1 MTSDNELGPVFS
13 PDGRF
18 IAYDSDESGR
28 YEVYVR
34 PYPRPGRK
42 WIVSTDEGRGPR
54 WSSETGELFY
64 WEGSQLMAVSVE
76 TEPEFEVGRPYTL
89 FRNSQV
95 VSSMYDVAPDGRSFR
110 IQKNL
115 RAERGTRHLQ
125 LVRELK
131 RLAPA
136 DN

>member
-1 MTSDNELGPVFS
+1 
-13 PDGRF
+13 
-18 IAYDSDESGR
+18 
-28 YEVYVR
+28 
-34 PYPRPGRK
+34 
-42 WIVSTDEGRGPR
+42 
-54 WSSETGELFY
+54 
-64 WEGSQLMAVSVE
+64 MAVSVE

-125 LVRELK
+125 LFRELK